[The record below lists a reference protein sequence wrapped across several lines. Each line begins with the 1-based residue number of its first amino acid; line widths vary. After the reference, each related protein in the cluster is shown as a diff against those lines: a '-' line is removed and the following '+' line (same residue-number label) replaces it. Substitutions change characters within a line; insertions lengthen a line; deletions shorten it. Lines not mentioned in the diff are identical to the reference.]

1 MGFEE
6 FFVTCFFDN
15 IGLYLFILV
24 IILVLLIPIY
34 KKISHSICDPIFFSL
49 TMTAFAYSMPIF
61 LYCLNECSFRNLLYF
76 LMSET
81 VFWIFF
87 FVCRKR
93 KTEFSSYVI
102 ENEEIVCRRFFYIAF
117 LLYLVCTIFTYVFV
131 GIPLFANSR
140 QNIYENAFPG
150 MAIFAKLSSFGLSY
164 ILFYSFYQVLEYKKK
179 LYMLCFVF
187 ALLTCLL
194 SGSKGSI
201 LAVLYSYFGYKYFFK
216 NEEVKVSLKYY
227 LLIVFFPIGVLLLS
241 FESNAENVSVAF
253 AKLLARFVAN
263 GDTYYMAYP
272 NDVIDSLHYSKPFS
286 NLFLGILGPLRL
298 VSYNSVEPLVGANLY
313 WTVVPSNYGIIAGP
327 NARLAVMGWVYFKW
341 MGLLLSACCGW
352 FAAFLMY
359 NSKRFFSNSLLGV
372 FLFFQLYSK
381 SLSILTDPNL
391 LISNLFDIA
400 LNIFIYALLFFLTS
414 SFKMRLIKRN
424 EVIMH

>member
-1 MGFEE
+1 MILS
-6 FFVTCFFDN
+6 FFIDNDCFC
-15 IGLYLFILV
+15 LFN
-24 IILVLLIPIY
+24 
-34 KKISHSICDPIFFSL
+34 
-49 TMTAFAYSMPIF
+49 ANF

-179 LYMLCFVF
+179 LYMICFVF

-227 LLIVFFPIGVLLLS
+227 LLIVFSRLGFCCCLLNRMLRMC
-241 FESNAENVSVAF
+241 
-253 AKLLARFVAN
+253 LLHLQSYWLDLLR
-263 GDTYYMAYP
+263 M
-272 NDVIDSLHYSKPFS
+272 VIRIIWH
-286 NLFLGILGPLRL
+286 IL
-298 VSYNSVEPLVGANLY
+298 
-313 WTVVPSNYGIIAGP
+313 
-327 NARLAVMGWVYFKW
+327 M
-341 MGLLLSACCGW
+341 M
-352 FAAFLMY
+352 
-359 NSKRFFSNSLLGV
+359 
-372 FLFFQLYSK
+372 
-381 SLSILTDPNL
+381 L
-391 LISNLFDIA
+391 LILYIILSH
-400 LNIFIYALLFFLTS
+400 FLICS
-414 SFKMRLIKRN
+414 LVF
-424 EVIMH
+424 